1 MFGRLKEWR
10 RVAARYDRCANVILS
25 AIARAVTVLFWLQ
38 LNEPGP

>member
-1 MFGRLKEWR
+1 MFGRLKDWL

-25 AIARAVTVLFWLQ
+25 AIARAVTLSFRLQ